1 TCASCAASRLPGLP
15 GLRAGAVQGQADAQA
30 DEDQARARVQDP
42 LDAGMAE
49 QRSRP
54 DASRP
59 STLRPV
65 MEAAAAIVASST
77 VSCSI
82 GAPIGTNWGSR
93 AVKNAAAFGLRRL
106 LTRPWAKESPR
117 N

>member
-1 TCASCAASRLPGLP
+1 
-15 GLRAGAVQGQADAQA
+15 
-30 DEDQARARVQDP
+30 
-42 LDAGMAE
+42 
-49 QRSRP
+49 
-54 DASRP
+54 
-59 STLRPV
+59 

-117 N
+117 NQDRGAAAGTAWGSRRAACHRRRQPSAPR